1 MSKLNEAINSNN
13 IRGIKSAILAYLSA
27 DPLDQSGE
35 IKNAISAV
43 DSKGIILWESH
54 DDTELLQNPTS
65 WTKDYF
71 AELQS
76 HLITNFSKERL
87 VHALKVG
94 RHAYREE
101 LNRPKQAA
109 PSQRPTS
116 ARRPQQGG
124 NNDMGKMLVA
134 GAAILAV
141 GLVIYLV
148 AK

>member
-1 MSKLNEAINSNN
+1 MSKLNEAITSNN
-13 IRGIKSAILAYLSA
+13 IRGIKSSILAYLSA
-27 DPLDQSGE
+27 DPLDRSGE
-35 IKNAISAV
+35 IKNAMAAV
-43 DSKGIILWESH
+43 DSKGISLWEIH
-54 DDTELLQNPTS
+54 DETELLQNPTS

-87 VHALKVG
+87 AHTLKVG

-101 LNRPKQAA
+101 LSRPKPTAQ
-109 PSQRPTS
+109 PKRPTGS
-116 ARRPQQGG
+116 RQAQQGG